1 MRAGTDGV
9 ESAGMA
15 RRSTPERL
23 DAAREA
29 GFRRYLEDAVGTGQA
44 DRLIARWRDEA
55 QLQRLP
61 RDEHY
66 WDRAHA
72 WLNERG
78 ELDGRG

>member
-1 MRAGTDGV
+1 
-9 ESAGMA
+9 MA

-44 DRLIARWRDEA
+44 ERLIARWEDEA
-55 QLQRLP
+55 VLRGLP